1 MTTASLPFADDEF
14 ESISFDRDGDVLV
27 VTIDRS
33 GDDLN
38 RVDDR
43 LHLELTGLFPRLQ
56 RERDARAVLLAAA
69 GRAFSAGGDFAWFP
83 QLQEPGRM
91 GDLHLDGKALI
102 WDLLDVPL
110 PIVCAVQGPAV
121 GLGAS
126 IALLCDA
133 VFIAESASL
142 ADPHV
147 KVGIVAGDGGTVA
160 WPLAIGPLL
169 AKRYLLTG
177 DPIDAQTAARIG
189 LVTEAVPDGGL
200 RDRAMAFAKRLA
212 AGAPL
217 AIRGTKQ
224 AVNAQVKAALQQSF
238 DVATALEIATF
249 QSEDHAEALAAFRD
263 KRPPQFRGR

>member
-1 MTTASLPFADDEF
+1 
-14 ESISFDRDGDVLV
+14 
-27 VTIDRS
+27 
-33 GDDLN
+33 
-38 RVDDR
+38 
-43 LHLELTGLFPRLQ
+43 
-56 RERDARAVLLAAA
+56 
-69 GRAFSAGGDFAWFP
+69 
-83 QLQEPGRM
+83 
-91 GDLHLDGKALI
+91 
-102 WDLLDVPL
+102 
-110 PIVCAVQGPAV
+110 
-121 GLGAS
+121 
-126 IALLCDA
+126 
-133 VFIAESASL
+133 
-142 ADPHV
+142 
-147 KVGIVAGDGGTVA
+147 IVAGDGGTVA

-200 RDRAMAFAKRLA
+200 RDRARAFAKRLA